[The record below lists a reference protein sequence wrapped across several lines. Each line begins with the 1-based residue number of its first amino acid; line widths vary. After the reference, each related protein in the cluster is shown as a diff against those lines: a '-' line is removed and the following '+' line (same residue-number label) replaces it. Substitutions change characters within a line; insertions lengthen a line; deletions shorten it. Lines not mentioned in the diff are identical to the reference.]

1 MNSLRTLVRIASPQ
15 SLTGWNC
22 RFFKIYKNIFFIKK
36 KKFKN
41 YFFYKIYFFI
51 KLKTLRAM
59 EDVWKFSSALWGSP
73 KNDDCIIESKKD
85 VHNGAII
92 FWLIAIV
99 RAFWHFHSTGKI
111 LELGLAASRNEITV
125 STGFYSSSRP
135 SHWVKYFL
143 RYKNVSK
150 KFYDSMNNFATP

>member
-73 KNDDCIIESKKD
+73 KIDDKSSNQKKT
-85 VHNGAII
+85 HTTAASFFGSSP
-92 FWLIAIV
+92 IV
-99 RAFWHFHSTGKI
+99 RAFWRFHSTGKTF
-111 LELGLAASRNEITV
+111 ELGLAASRNEITV